1 MKTHI
6 RILTLL
12 LAFCLL
18 LPAAALPALGQED
31 ETSGQ
36 PQTTEEVVLRVAP
49 HPGGSVTV
57 TGALAEP
64 ELETDGTYAYRFA
77 AGSAFTLTLKP
88 DEGKAV
94 SAATLN
100 DTALALIGSGS
111 TKTYAGAIEADAT
124 LRVTF
129 TDPQPEVTHRVTV
142 TVINSSGKAVLVRA
156 DGEEVLGSF
165 AAVEGSTPKISIET
179 ETGCAVSSV
188 TLTDSATG
196 KQTAIPYTGEPFTLP
211 AVTADCTLT
220 ILTANAYFITV
231 SSASNGSVSPS
242 SGFYAENSTVEL
254 TLTPNAGYVV
264 DYLLV
269 DGEKVELTGNTYSH
283 KVTGKAVITAYFK
296 KAVEQ
301 VEVTVKNDDTAGSVP
316 ASGYTIKNGKFTAE
330 AGSRV
335 SFTVKPNTGYVLDG
349 VTIDGEA
356 VEVTDNSFVASIRA
370 DAEVVITYK
379 KAYRITAIVSEQ
391 GGGRITVDEPHTL
404 ENMFVYVAEGDRITF
419 TFTPDMGYEIDYVKI
434 DGSQVTLTSDNK
446 YTITDV
452 KKAYTISVVFKHT
465 SSSSTTYSVYASAG
479 ANGSISPSG
488 RQTVAEGASL
498 TFTITPN
505 TGYEVDYVQVDGT
518 DVSLTDGKYEF
529 KNIAGNHTI
538 NVYFKQAGTVS
549 AGAIT
554 KDDVDWTKSPIE
566 ISFETTTVIDK
577 SVFDTILSEHQTVE
591 IVMKS
596 SEYEYYFP
604 TASVFTLDGS
614 SADMKIL
621 RNGGSNYSAILA
633 LLERKSITG
642 ENCVLSC
649 PQTIRMPEGTKLRVF
664 IGASLAKQTV
674 QLYVYKDEELTPVS
688 GLLTAD
694 ASGWVTVENYGGGD
708 LVFVRTDVGS
718 YTVAV
723 IVGENGSVD
732 PSGNVTA
739 VRGESLEFRATAAEG
754 YVVESVK
761 VDGVSMDIE
770 QGKSELTYTLN
781 VLSNH
786 TVEFTFVE
794 GEAADGGGSNTG
806 LIISIVVIILVLAG
820 GGVLFYLKWR
830 QSRF

>member
-18 LPAAALPALGQED
+18 LPAAAVAAFGQED

-36 PQTTEEVVLRVAP
+36 PQTADEVVLRVAP
-49 HPGGSVTV
+49 YTGGTVTV
-57 TGALAEP
+57 TGALGEP
-64 ELETDGTYAYRFA
+64 ETETDGTYAYRFA
-77 AGSAFTLTLKP
+77 AGSAFTLTLTP
-88 DEGKAV
+88 EEGKAV

-100 DTALALIGSGS
+100 GTAITLIGSGS
-111 TKTYAGAIEADAT
+111 TKTYAGTIEADST
-124 LRVTF
+124 LAVTF
-129 TDPQPEVTHRVTV
+129 SDPQPTVTHRVTV
-142 TVINSSGKAVLVRA
+142 TVINSSNKAVLVRA

-165 AAVEGSTPKISIET
+165 AADEGSTPRISIET

-196 KQTAIPYTGEPFTLP
+196 KQTTIPYTGNPFTLP

-231 SSASNGSVSPS
+231 SAASNGSVSPS
-242 SGFYAENSTVEL
+242 SGYYAEGSTVEL

-269 DGEKVELTGNTYSH
+269 DGEKVELTGNTYAH
-283 KVTGKAVITAYFK
+283 KVTDRAVITAYFK

-301 VEVTVKNDDTAGSVP
+301 VEVTVKNDDTAGSVS
-316 ASGYTIKNGKFTAE
+316 AAGYTIQNGAFTVE

-335 SFTVKPNTGYVLDG
+335 TFTVTPNTGYVLDS
-349 VTIDGEA
+349 VTVDGTA
-356 VEVTDNSFVASIRA
+356 VEVTDNTFVVPVRA
-370 DAEVVITYK
+370 AAEVVITYK
-379 KAYRITAIVSEQ
+379 KSYRITAIVSDQ
-391 GGGRITVDEPHTL
+391 GGGRITVDEPHVL
-404 ENMFVYVAEGDRITF
+404 ENMFVYVPEGDRITF
-419 TFTPDMGYEIDYVKI
+419 TFTPDMGYEIDYVRV
-434 DGSQVTLTSDNK
+434 DGTQVTLTSDNK

-452 KKAYTISVVFKHT
+452 KKTHTVSVVFKHSDT
-465 SSSSTTYSVYASAG
+465 GSTTYSIYASAG

-488 RQTVAEGASL
+488 RQSVAEGTNL
-498 TFTITPN
+498 VFTITPN
-505 TGYEVDYVQVDGT
+505 AGYEVDYVQVDGS

-538 NVYFKQAGTVS
+538 NVYFKEAGTVS

-554 KDDVDWTKSPIE
+554 KEDVDWTKSPIE
-566 ISFETTTVIDK
+566 ISFDTTTVIDK
-577 SVFDTILSEHQTVE
+577 GVFDTILSEHQTVE

-604 TASVFTLDGS
+604 TNSVFTLDGS

-649 PQTIRMPEGTKLRVF
+649 PQTIRMPEGTRLRVF
-664 IGASLAKQTV
+664 IGVSLAKQTV
-674 QLYVYKDEELTPVS
+674 QLYIYKDEDLTPVS

-694 ASGWVTVENYGGGD
+694 TSGWVTVENYGGGD

-723 IVGENGSVD
+723 ITGENGSVE
-732 PSGNVTA
+732 PGGNVTA
-739 VRGESLEFRATAAEG
+739 VRGESLEFKATAAEG
-754 YVVESVK
+754 YVVDSIK

-770 QGKSELTYTLN
+770 RGKSELTYTLN

-786 TVEFTFVE
+786 TVEFTFAE
-794 GEAADGGGSNTG
+794 GEATDGGGSNTG
-806 LIISIVVIILVLAG
+806 LIISIVVIVLVLAG

>member
-100 DTALALIGSGS
+100 DTALTLIGSGS

-129 TDPQPEVTHRVTV
+129 SDPQPEVTHRVTV

-242 SGFYAENSTVEL
+242 SGYYA
-254 TLTPNAGYVV
+254 
-264 DYLLV
+264 
-269 DGEKVELTGNTYSH
+269 
-283 KVTGKAVITAYFK
+283 
-296 KAVEQ
+296 
-301 VEVTVKNDDTAGSVP
+301 

-356 VEVTDNSFVASIRA
+356 VGVTDNSFVASIRA

-465 SSSSTTYSVYASAG
+465 STSSTTYSVYASAG

-577 SVFDTILSEHQTVE
+577 SVFDAILSEHQTVE

-674 QLYVYKDEELTPVS
+674 QLYIYKDEELTPVS

-723 IVGENGSVD
+723 ITGENGSVD
-732 PSGNVTA
+732 PNGNVTA
-739 VRGESLEFRATAAEG
+739 VRGESLEFKATAAEG

-794 GEAADGGGSNTG
+794 GEATDGGGSNTG